1 MSKGEEKMR
10 VITEDVIEKRV
21 YEAINE
27 ANTKLPEDVVNAL
40 KKAYDS
46 EDGIAKYT
54 LENLL
59 KNIQMAEQTKRPVC
73 QDTGA
78 AVFFV
83 DIGEEV
89 FVEGSIKDAINRAVS
104 KGYKDFY
111 LRKSMVKSPIERI
124 NTGDNTPAIIHFDF
138 VKGDKITIYFMPKGF
153 GSENKSALCM
163 LTPAD
168 GTEGI
173 ENFVIETVKKAGS
186 DPCPPIVVGVGIGGT
201 FEKAA
206 LLSKRALLR
215 SIGQRHPKPYIAE
228 LEVRLL
234 DKINSLGIGPEGF
247 GGRTTALDVFVE
259 ECPTHIAGL
268 PVAVNIC
275 CHVARHVKIEI

>member
-1 MSKGEEKMR
+1 MR
-10 VITEDVIEKRV
+10 IISESVIESKV
-21 YEAINE
+21 YEAINK
-27 ANTKLPEDVVNAL
+27 AVCKLPEDIKEAL
-40 KKAYDS
+40 KKAYEAE
-46 EDGIAKYT
+46 EDTAKYT

-59 KNIQMAEQTKRPVC
+59 KNIRMAEQKMRPVC

-89 FVEGSIKDAINRAVS
+89 FVEGSIKDAINRAVAR
-104 KGYKDFY
+104 GYKDFY
-111 LRKSMVKSPIERI
+111 LRKSMVKSPIVRE

-138 VKGDKITIYFMPKGF
+138 VKGDRITIYFMPKGF

-163 LTPAD
+163 LSPAD

-206 LLSKRALLR
+206 ILSKRALLR
-215 SIGQRHPKPYIAE
+215 NIGQRHPNPYIAE

-259 ECPTHIAGL
+259 ECATHIAGL

-275 CHVARHVKIEI
+275 CHAARHVKIEI

>member
-1 MSKGEEKMR
+1 MR
-10 VITEDVIEKRV
+10 VVTEEIIEKKV
-21 YEAINE
+21 YQAINE
-27 ANTKLPEDVVNAL
+27 ANYKLPEDVVEAL
-40 KKAYDS
+40 KKVC
-46 EDGIAKYT
+46 EIEEGIGRYT
-54 LENLL
+54 LENLI
-59 KNIQMAEQTKRPVC
+59 KNIQMAEQVQRPIC

-89 FVEGSIKDAINRAVS
+89 FVKGSIKDAINRAVAR
-104 KGYKDFY
+104 GYQDFY
-111 LRKSMVKSPIERI
+111 LRKSMVKSPIDRI
-124 NTGDNTPAIIHFDF
+124 NTKDNTPAIIHFDF
-138 VKGDKITIYFMPKGF
+138 VKGDKITIHFMPKGF

-168 GTEGI
+168 GIEGI
-173 ENFVIETVKKAGS
+173 ERFVVETVKKAGS

-206 LLSKRALLR
+206 ILSKRALLR
-215 SIGQRHPKPYIAE
+215 KIGERHSKPYIAE
-228 LEVRLL
+228 LEKRLL
-234 DKINSLGIGPEGF
+234 EKINSLGIGPEGF

-259 ECPTHIAGL
+259 ECATHIAGL

>member
-1 MSKGEEKMR
+1 MR
-10 VITEDVIEKRV
+10 IISESVIESKV
-21 YEAINE
+21 YEAINK
-27 ANTKLPEDVVNAL
+27 AVCKLPEDIKEAL
-40 KKAYDS
+40 KKAYEAE
-46 EDGIAKYT
+46 EDTAKYT

-59 KNIQMAEQTKRPVC
+59 KNIRMAEQKMRPVC

-89 FVEGSIKDAINRAVS
+89 FVEGSIKDAINRAVAR
-104 KGYKDFY
+104 GYKDFY
-111 LRKSMVKSPIERI
+111 LRKSMVKSPIVRE

-138 VKGDKITIYFMPKGF
+138 VKGDRITIYFMPKGF

-163 LTPAD
+163 LSPAD

-206 LLSKRALLR
+206 ILSKRALLR
-215 SIGQRHPKPYIAE
+215 NIGQRHPNPYIAE

-259 ECPTHIAGL
+259 ECATHIAGL

>member
-1 MSKGEEKMR
+1 MR
-10 VITEDVIEKRV
+10 IISESVIESKV

-27 ANTKLPEDVVNAL
+27 AVCKLPEDVKEAL
-40 KKAYDS
+40 KKSYEA
-46 EDGIAKYT
+46 EEGIAKYT

-59 KNIQMAEQTKRPVC
+59 KNIRMAEQKMRPVC

-89 FVEGSIKDAINRAVS
+89 FVEGSIKDAINRAVAR
-104 KGYKDFY
+104 GYKDFY
-111 LRKSMVKSPIERI
+111 LRKSIVKSPIERI

-138 VKGDKITIYFMPKGF
+138 VKGDRITIYFMPKGF

-163 LTPAD
+163 LSPAD

-173 ENFVIETVKKAGS
+173 EKFVIETVKKAGS
-186 DPCPPIVVGVGIGGT
+186 DPCPPIVVGIGIGGT
-201 FEKAA
+201 FEKDAI
-206 LLSKRALLR
+206 LSKRALLR
-215 SIGQRHPKPYIAE
+215 NIGQRHRKPYIAE

-259 ECPTHIAGL
+259 ECATHIAGL
-268 PVAVNIC
+268 PVAVNIL

>member
-1 MSKGEEKMR
+1 MRVVKADTIEKM
-10 VITEDVIEKRV
+10 V

-27 ANTKLPEDVVNAL
+27 ANCKLPEDVVCALQNAC
-40 KKAYDS
+40 
-46 EDGIAKYT
+46 ENEEGIAKYT

-59 KNIQMAEQTKRPVC
+59 ENIRMAGEKMRPVC

-78 AVFFV
+78 CVFFV
-83 DIGEEV
+83 DIGEDV
-89 FVEGSIKDAINRAVS
+89 YVEGSIKEAIDRAVAR
-104 KGYKDFY
+104 GYKDFY

-138 VKGDKITIYFMPKGF
+138 VKGSRITIHFMPKGF

-168 GTEGI
+168 GIEGI
-173 ENFVIETVKKAGS
+173 ERFVVETVKKAGS
-186 DPCPPIVVGVGIGGT
+186 DPCPPVVVGVGIGGT

-206 LLSKRALLR
+206 ILSKRALLR
-215 SIGQRHPKPYIAE
+215 SIGQRSAKPYIAE
-228 LEVRLL
+228 LETRLL
-234 DKINSLGIGPEGF
+234 DKINALGIGPEGF

-259 ECPTHIAGL
+259 EYPTHIAGL

-275 CHVARHVKIEI
+275 CHVARHIKIEI